1 MRTLRLMLLTILMPL
16 MTFCTASTSRAD
28 ELPSRPTQEW
38 ELPSGFQL
46 KTPNGNAQCFVLPEW
61 QQVGHL
67 VVDYRLLFA
76 WAGQAEALYSVA
88 QIEKAAA
95 EATAFV
101 EQAAADVAR
110 AKADA
115 ALIKLEDEKR
125 RSKRLAWVAGLG
137 GGLVV
142 VLGGVVFGLAMAR

>member
-1 MRTLRLMLLTILMPL
+1 L
-16 MTFCTASTSRAD
+16 AAGD
-28 ELPSRPTQEW
+28 
-38 ELPSGFQL
+38 
-46 KTPNGNAQCFVLPEW
+46 AQCFTLPEW
-61 QQVGHL
+61 QQMGHL

-76 WAGQAEALYSVA
+76 WAGQAETLYSVA

-101 EQAAADVAR
+101 EQAAADAAR

-125 RSKRLAWVAGLG
+125 RSKRLAWAAGVG

-142 VLGGVVFGLAMAR
+142 VLGGVVLGLALAR

>member
-1 MRTLRLMLLTILMPL
+1 M
-16 MTFCTASTSRAD
+16 ASTIRAD

-76 WAGQAEALYSVA
+76 WAGQVEALYSVA

-95 EATAFV
+95 DATAFV
-101 EQAAADVAR
+101 EQAAADVAW

-115 ALIKLEDEKR
+115 SLIKLEDEKR
-125 RSKRLAWVAGLG
+125 RSKRLAWTAGIG

-142 VLGGVVFGLAMAR
+142 VLGGVVLGLALAR

>member
-1 MRTLRLMLLTILMPL
+1 
-16 MTFCTASTSRAD
+16 
-28 ELPSRPTQEW
+28 
-38 ELPSGFQL
+38 
-46 KTPNGNAQCFVLPEW
+46 
-61 QQVGHL
+61 
-67 VVDYRLLFA
+67 
-76 WAGQAEALYSVA
+76 LYSVA

-95 EATAFV
+95 DATAFV
-101 EQAAADVAR
+101 EKAAADVAR